1 MNKQIEGLA
10 ILRQAIDYYGC
21 DMQLNVAV
29 EEFAELTK
37 EICKHKRGADNTP
50 QIIEEMSDCYIMLQ
64 QIKMMF
70 AVYDGVVDEEI
81 NRKIERLGQRMEKE
95 KRQ

>member
-50 QIIEEMSDCYIMLQ
+50 QIIEEMADCYIMLQ
-64 QIKMMF
+64 QMKMMYSLDN
-70 AVYDGVVDEEI
+70 AVIDAEI

-95 KRQ
+95 KNR